1 MTGVQWMMWQD
12 IDDLE
17 QQEYND
23 VWEFAQDTSNIKLRY
38 VAALSII
45 ANLANDLDPQL
56 LPNDENVDLS
66 ICKMIMDGAIE
77 IESLS
82 DSIH

>member
-12 IDDLE
+12 IEDLDE
-17 QQEYND
+17 QEYDD
-23 VWEFAQDTSNIKLRY
+23 VWAFAQDTSNIRLRY

>member
-1 MTGVQWMMWQD
+1 MWQD
-12 IDDLE
+12 IEDLE
-17 QQEYND
+17 QQEYDD
-23 VWEFAQDTSNIKLRY
+23 VWAFAQDTSNIRLRY

>member
-1 MTGVQWMMWQD
+1 MMWQD
-12 IDDLE
+12 IEDLE
-17 QQEYND
+17 QLEYDD
-23 VWEFAQDTSNIKLRY
+23 VWEFAQDTSNIRLRY

>member
-1 MTGVQWMMWQD
+1 MWQD

>member
-1 MTGVQWMMWQD
+1 MWQD
-12 IDDLE
+12 IEDLE
-17 QQEYND
+17 QQEYDD
-23 VWEFAQDTSNIKLRY
+23 VWEFAQDTSNIRLRY

-45 ANLANDLDPQL
+45 ATLENDLDPQL

>member
-1 MTGVQWMMWQD
+1 MWQD
-12 IDDLE
+12 IEDLE
-17 QQEYND
+17 QQEYDD
-23 VWEFAQDTSNIKLRY
+23 VWAFAQDTSNIKLRY

>member
-1 MTGVQWMMWQD
+1 MMWQD
-12 IDDLE
+12 IEDLE
-17 QQEYND
+17 QQEYDD
-23 VWEFAQDTSNIKLRY
+23 VWEFSQDTSNIRLRY

>member
-1 MTGVQWMMWQD
+1 MMWQD
-12 IDDLE
+12 IEDLE
-17 QQEYND
+17 QQEYDD
-23 VWEFAQDTSNIKLRY
+23 VWAFAQDTSNIRLRY

-77 IESLS
+77 ISELS

>member
-1 MTGVQWMMWQD
+1 MMWQD
-12 IDDLE
+12 IEDLE
-17 QQEYND
+17 QQEYDD
-23 VWEFAQDTSNIKLRY
+23 VWEFSQDTSNIKLRY

-77 IESLS
+77 ISELS

>member
-1 MTGVQWMMWQD
+1 MWLD
-12 IDDLE
+12 IE
-17 QQEYND
+17 QLGQEEYDD
-23 VWEFAQDTSNIKLRY
+23 VWEFAKDKSNISLRY
-38 VAALSII
+38 IAALSII
-45 ANLANDLDPQL
+45 ANLVNDLDQQL

-77 IESLS
+77 IETLS

>member
-1 MTGVQWMMWQD
+1 
-12 IDDLE
+12 
-17 QQEYND
+17 
-23 VWEFAQDTSNIKLRY
+23 

>member
-1 MTGVQWMMWQD
+1 MWQD

-17 QQEYND
+17 QQEYDD

>member
-1 MTGVQWMMWQD
+1 MMWQD
-12 IDDLE
+12 IEDLE
-17 QQEYND
+17 QQEYDD
-23 VWEFAQDTSNIKLRY
+23 VWAFAQDTSNIRLRY

>member
-1 MTGVQWMMWQD
+1 MKWQD

-17 QQEYND
+17 EQEYDD
-23 VWEFAQDTSNIKLRY
+23 VCAFSADTSNIKLRY

-45 ANLANDLDPQL
+45 ANLANDLDPKL

-66 ICKMIMDGAIE
+66 ICKMIMDGSIE

>member
-1 MTGVQWMMWQD
+1 MMWQD

-17 QQEYND
+17 PDEYDD
-23 VWEFAQDTSNIKLRY
+23 VWEFSQDTSNIKLRY

>member
-1 MTGVQWMMWQD
+1 MMWQD
-12 IDDLE
+12 IEDLNE
-17 QQEYND
+17 QEYDD
-23 VWEFAQDTSNIKLRY
+23 VWAFAQDTSNIRLRY

>member
-12 IDDLE
+12 IEDLE
-17 QQEYND
+17 QQEYDD
-23 VWEFAQDTSNIKLRY
+23 VWEFAQDTSNIRLRY

>member
-12 IDDLE
+12 IEDLE
-17 QQEYND
+17 QQEYDD
-23 VWEFAQDTSNIKLRY
+23 VWAFAQDTSNIRLRY